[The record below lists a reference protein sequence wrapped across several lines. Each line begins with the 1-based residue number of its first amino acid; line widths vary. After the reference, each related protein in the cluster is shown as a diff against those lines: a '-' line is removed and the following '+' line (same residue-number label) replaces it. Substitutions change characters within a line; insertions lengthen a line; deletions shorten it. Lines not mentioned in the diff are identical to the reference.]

1 MAEAE
6 GKGGLKEAVNIL
18 RKCCALQNHTQNEQ
32 ESSSTRRRLDGGLM
46 MNLSLTWQW
55 MSFGKR
61 VHLIKIYGL
70 VFFFFLSPGHDVD
83 DGTRRFQTI
92 YNERPGMG
100 FSIQEWKP
108 NRSVAL

>member
-6 GKGGLKEAVNIL
+6 GKEAVNIL

-70 VFFFFLSPGHDVD
+70 VFFFSPRR
-83 DGTRRFQTI
+83 RRFQTI

-100 FSIQEWKP
+100 FS
-108 NRSVAL
+108 S

>member
-70 VFFFFLSPGHDVD
+70 VFFFSP
-83 DGTRRFQTI
+83 R
-92 YNERPGMG
+92 
-100 FSIQEWKP
+100 
-108 NRSVAL
+108 